1 MTTDFT
7 TKVSSF
13 PGGLMP
19 EATDTPLDIRTR
31 VETEAD
37 ILSIPKP
44 YIGMVVYVKDTGKRF
59 EVLTLKD
66 KKQGLKVAKNAL
78 VDTYR
83 ELTVDQDLSHLAS
96 KADEDAREIYT
107 TDQLTVNPLGGIT
120 AKTDLNGLT
129 VKEILTKLL
138 YPYVKPLVSA
148 TSAPNGGIYEKGDNK
163 TITNVKA
170 VITKKSESITKVEVF
185 DGATSLGVKE
195 DATVADGGTFN
206 FPVSVPVNSVDK
218 LLTVK
223 ATDESGTVVS
233 ANTESFIFVY
243 PYYSG
248 VCAEDAIIDE
258 NLIKGLNKKIESKG
272 NKTIAYDCDNQKMV
286 FAYPKSYGK
295 LKIIND
301 QNNFD
306 VTATFTI
313 NEVLITGLDGTAQEY
328 YVYVNNASTVTN
340 FNMKFNI
347 S

>member
-1 MTTDFT
+1 MATDFT
-7 TKVSSF
+7 TDVTKF
-13 PGGLMP
+13 PGALAP
-19 EATDTPLDIRTR
+19 NATDTPIDIRTR

-37 ILSIPKP
+37 IMSIPKP
-44 YIGMVVYVKDTGKRF
+44 YIGMVVYVKDTGKRY

-66 KKQGLKVAKNAL
+66 KKQGIKVVKNAV

-120 AKTDLNGLT
+120 AGADLNGLT

-138 YPYVKPLVSA
+138 YPYTKPLVSA
-148 TSAPNGGIYEKGDNK
+148 TGTPNGGIYEKGDNK

-170 VITKKSESITKVEVF
+170 VIAKKSEPITKVEVF
-185 DGATSLGVKE
+185 DGAISLGVKE

-206 FPVSVPVNSVDK
+206 FPVSVPVNSINK

-233 ANTESFIFVY
+233 ANTESFTFVY

-248 VCAEDAIIDE
+248 ICAEDAIIDE
-258 NLIKGLNKKIESKG
+258 NLVKGLNKKIESKG

-295 LKIIND
+295 LKTIND

-313 NEVLITGLDGTAQEY
+313 NEVSITGLDGTAQEY

>member
-1 MTTDFT
+1 MATDFT
-7 TKVSSF
+7 TNLTNF
-13 PGGLMP
+13 PGGLTP
-19 EATDTPLDIRTR
+19 ESADTPLDIRSR

-66 KKQGLKVAKNAL
+66 KKQGFKVVKNGA

-107 TDQLTVNPLGGIT
+107 TDQLTVNSLGGI
-120 AKTDLNGLT
+120 AAGADLNGLT

-138 YPYVKPLVSA
+138 YPYVRPIVSA
-148 TSAPNGGIYEKGDNK
+148 TGTPNGGIYEKGDNK
-163 TITNVKA
+163 TITNVRA
-170 VITKKSESITKVEVF
+170 VITKKSEPITKVEVF

-195 DATVADGGTFN
+195 DATVAGGGTFN
-206 FPVSVPVNSVDK
+206 FPVSVPVNSVNK

-223 ATDESGTVVS
+223 ATDKSGAVVS
-233 ANTESFIFVY
+233 ANTGSFTFVY

-248 VCAEDAIIDE
+248 ICAEDATIDE

-272 NKTIAYDCDNQKMV
+272 NKTIAYTCDNQKMV

-295 LKIIND
+295 LKTIFD
-301 QNNFD
+301 PNNFD

-313 NEVLITGLDGTAQEY
+313 NEVSITGLDGTPQVY

-340 FNMKFNI
+340 FSMKFNI
-347 S
+347 

>member
-1 MTTDFT
+1 MATDFIT
-7 TKVSSF
+7 DVTKF
-13 PGGLMP
+13 PGALAP
-19 EATDTPLDIRTR
+19 NAVDTPIDIRTR
-31 VETEAD
+31 VETKAD
-37 ILSIPKP
+37 IMSIPKP
-44 YIGMVVYVKDTGKRF
+44 YIGMVVYVKDTGKRY

-66 KKQGLKVAKNAL
+66 KKQGIKVIKNAV

-83 ELTVDQDLSHLAS
+83 ELTIDQDLSHLAN

-120 AKTDLNGLT
+120 AGADLNGLT

-138 YPYVKPLVSA
+138 YPYTKPLVSA
-148 TSAPNGGIYEKGDNK
+148 TGTPNGGIYEKGDNK

-170 VITKKSESITKVEVF
+170 VIAKKSEPITKVEVF

-195 DATVADGGTFN
+195 DATVANGGTFN

-223 ATDESGTVVS
+223 ATDRSGAVVF
-233 ANTESFIFVY
+233 ANTESFTFVY

-248 VCAEDAIIDE
+248 ICAEDAIIDE
-258 NLIKGLNKKIESKG
+258 NLIKGLNKKIENKG

-313 NEVLITGLDGTAQEY
+313 NEVSITGLDGTAQEY

>member
-1 MTTDFT
+1 MATDFT
-7 TKVSSF
+7 TDVTKF
-13 PGGLMP
+13 PGALAP
-19 EATDTPLDIRTR
+19 NAVDTPIDIRTR
-31 VETEAD
+31 VETKAD
-37 ILSIPKP
+37 IMSIPKP
-44 YIGMVVYVKDTGKRF
+44 YIGMVVYVKDTGKRY

-66 KKQGLKVAKNAL
+66 KKQGIKVVKNAL

-107 TDQLTVNPLGGIT
+107 TDQLTVNPLGGII
-120 AKTDLNGLT
+120 AGADLNGLT

-195 DATVADGGTFN
+195 DAAVADGGTFN
-206 FPVSVPVNSVDK
+206 FPVSVPVNSVNK

-223 ATDESGTVVS
+223 TTDESGTVVS
-233 ANTESFIFVY
+233 TNTESFTFVY

-248 VCAEDAIIDE
+248 ICAENAIIDE

-313 NEVLITGLDGTAQEY
+313 NEVSITGLDGTAQEY

>member
-1 MTTDFT
+1 MATDFT
-7 TKVSSF
+7 TDVSSIKGSF
-13 PGGLMP
+13 NTVSIDM
-19 EATDTPLDIRTR
+19 PLDIRTR

-37 ILSIPKP
+37 IMSIPKP
-44 YIGMVVYVKDTGKRF
+44 YVGMIVYVKDTGKRF

-66 KKQGLKVAKNAL
+66 KKQGFKVIKNAA

-107 TDQLTVNPLGGIT
+107 TDQLTVNPLGGII
-120 AKTDLNGLT
+120 AGADLNGLT

-148 TSAPNGGIYEKGDNK
+148 TGTPNGGIYEKGDNK
-163 TITNVKA
+163 IITNVKA
-170 VITKKSESITKVEVF
+170 VITKKSEPITKVEVF

-206 FPVSVPVNSVDK
+206 FPVSVPVNSVNK

-223 ATDESGTVVS
+223 ATDKSGTVVS
-233 ANTESFIFVY
+233 ANTESFTFVY

-248 VCAEDAIIDE
+248 ICAEDATIDE

-313 NEVLITGLDGTAQEY
+313 NEVSITGLDGTAQEY

-340 FNMKFNI
+340 FSMKFNI